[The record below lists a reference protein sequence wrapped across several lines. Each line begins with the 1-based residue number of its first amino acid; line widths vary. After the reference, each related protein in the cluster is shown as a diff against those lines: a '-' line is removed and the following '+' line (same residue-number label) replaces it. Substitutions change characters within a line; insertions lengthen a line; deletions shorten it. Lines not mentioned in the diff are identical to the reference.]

1 MKLLRRRDHALVDAE
16 ILRPGEDTSLPVL
29 LIGGEPFAAGETP
42 GYLLV
47 EASAAEAAELY
58 RGRYALLQLI
68 ERTS

>member
-1 MKLLRRRDHALVDAE
+1 MKLLRGRDHALVDAE

-29 LIGGEPFAAGETP
+29 LIEGEPFAAGETA

-47 EASAAEAAELY
+47 EASAAEAAELH

-68 ERTS
+68 EKTS